1 MTGKLM
7 LSEPSQLIE
16 LYFAEGELAHARAV
30 NALNDE
36 EKALGEDAL
45 LTAFTWG
52 EGTFKFQPG
61 WQTSQRTVQ
70 RKLYSLLLEGAAL
83 QDYKAALATRNVTQA
98 SILMVAP
105 DVTNLSEQEFDEI
118 LKKGIPIQNSVQK
131 RVFLELKTPKRL
143 EFMIEQLNLSSTIWV
158 PAIFNLI
165 NLNLISVVVTP
176 GQNATDTSN
185 NSVYELMATAHKA
198 LLQPESGMFGYPLFL
213 IMLRNELARCS
224 DGGSPFCLAL
234 LEFDQAGYGP
244 DRLALSH
251 ISSSFDSIRRIYD
264 VIAFAMPKHC
274 YVLMPQTNR
283 EKAHTLIRQFGI
295 QISTKQELGLIMK
308 AGIAAIPE
316 EGNELVTVLNR
327 LTSYCRSAN
336 ERERIV
342 TASSTLIIG

>member
-1 MTGKLM
+1 
-7 LSEPSQLIE
+7 
-16 LYFAEGELAHARAV
+16 
-30 NALNDE
+30 
-36 EKALGEDAL
+36 
-45 LTAFTWG
+45 
-52 EGTFKFQPG
+52 
-61 WQTSQRTVQ
+61 
-70 RKLYSLLLEGAAL
+70 
-83 QDYKAALATRNVTQA
+83 
-98 SILMVAP
+98 
-105 DVTNLSEQEFDEI
+105 
-118 LKKGIPIQNSVQK
+118 
-131 RVFLELKTPKRL
+131 
-143 EFMIEQLNLSSTIWV
+143 MIEQLNLSSTIWV

-234 LEFDQAGYGP
+234 LEFDQAGYGQ

-283 EKAHTLIRQFGI
+283 GK
-295 QISTKQELGLIMK
+295 
-308 AGIAAIPE
+308 
-316 EGNELVTVLNR
+316 
-327 LTSYCRSAN
+327 
-336 ERERIV
+336 
-342 TASSTLIIG
+342 SSHSDSSVRDSNKHETRTRTYHESGHSRHSRRGEMSL